1 LETTLDQTCYDIDCR
16 SAMCVQR
23 FDDSLSC
30 AIRITYRSSQRS
42 SSVHEPRDPSL
53 KVVSFNIFRQLSQKG
68 LMRIEFGFN
77 WLKWFHK
84 KEIYQKDD
92 ISRFLS

>member
-1 LETTLDQTCYDIDCR
+1 
-16 SAMCVQR
+16 
-23 FDDSLSC
+23 
-30 AIRITYRSSQRS
+30 
-42 SSVHEPRDPSL
+42 L